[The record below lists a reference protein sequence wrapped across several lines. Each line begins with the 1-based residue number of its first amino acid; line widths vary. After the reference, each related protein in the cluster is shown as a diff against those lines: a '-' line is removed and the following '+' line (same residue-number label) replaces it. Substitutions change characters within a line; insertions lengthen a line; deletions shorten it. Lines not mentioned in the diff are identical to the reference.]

1 MKNQPFKMRPLF
13 LFIFIGSNLTTA
25 THSARDIGFE
35 FIHKNNQNVV
45 EVSLT
50 SQTIID
56 LLYTIRPDLKEQTS
70 LNLSQYH
77 DDYEAY
83 FNQHIELLLNG
94 KKRRLKLTDANL
106 IVHEASIHFLIEDF
120 QSNINSYSIT
130 IGGFDF
136 YQKPRFIIHL
146 LGYQCV
152 LDKQNNRCRGHQIPP
167 KTRGFSFTTFWAVC
181 IYRGVVASL
190 VSFF

>member
-1 MKNQPFKMRPLF
+1 MRPLF
-13 LFIFIGSNLTTA
+13 LFIFIGSNLTAA

-56 LLYTIRPDLKEQTS
+56 LLYAIRPDLKEQTS

-152 LDKQNNRCRGHQIPP
+152 LNKQNNRCRGHQIPP
-167 KTRGFSFTTFWAVC
+167 KKQEAFPLRLFGLFAFIGLLWLLWSHFS
-181 IYRGVVASL
+181 RH
-190 VSFF
+190 

>member
-1 MKNQPFKMRPLF
+1 MRTLI
-13 LFIFIGSNLTTA
+13 LFIFMGSNA
-25 THSARDIGFE
+25 IAAAHSARDIGFE
-35 FIHKNNQNVV
+35 FIQKNNQNIV

-56 LLYTIRPDLKEQTS
+56 LLYAIRPELKEQTS

-77 DDYEAY
+77 DYYQAY

-106 IVHEASIHFLIEDF
+106 IVHDASIHFLIEGF

-146 LGYQCV
+146 LGHQCV
-152 LDKQNNRCRGHQIPP
+152 LDKKNNRCRGHQIPLKKQEVFP
-167 KTRGFSFTTFWAVC
+167 LQLFGLFAFMGVLWLLWSRFS
-181 IYRGVVASL
+181 RH
-190 VSFF
+190 